1 MTHSS
6 EDEQPIEQI
15 VGEELEQ
22 LEQLFAEQTHPDALE
37 LFDRASL
44 KELVAQHETPFMVLD
59 LEEVEYQYK
68 ALQAALPGVKLFYA
82 VKSLS
87 HPSLIKRLKS
97 LGSQFDLA
105 TTGEV
110 DLVKGLGV
118 AGDACIH
125 THPIKKDKEIK
136 SALAFGCH
144 RFVVDNPAEV
154 LKFIPYK
161 DQVELLVR
169 VSFRSQDAV
178 VDLSR
183 KFGCALEELPGLVN
197 LAIENELT
205 VSGLSFHVGSQSLS
219 PMAQVNAVTAS
230 INAMNEMTH
239 INWKWLDIGGS
250 FPVSYQGPVTPIE
263 DFCAPVMEALKAL
276 PEGMEVFAEP
286 GRFISAPSMI
296 EVLSIMGKAKRGARI
311 WYYLDDGVY
320 GALSG
325 QMYDHAKYPISPLK
339 PVDPMGDFYPSVLA
353 GPTCDSVDVVDEDIE
368 LPEMQVGDI
377 MIARQM
383 GAYTI
388 ASATEFNYYPKPKVV
403 VVEDLI
409 EHPDES

>member
-1 MTHSS
+1 MKSVNS
-6 EDEQPIEQI
+6 EFSAEQL

-22 LEQLFAEQTHPDALE
+22 LEQYFAEQTHPDELE

-44 KELVAQHETPFMVLD
+44 KELVAQHETPFLVLD
-59 LEEVEYQYK
+59 LQEVEYQYL

-87 HPSLIKRLKS
+87 HPSLIKRLKN

-118 AGDACIH
+118 QGDQCIH
-125 THPIKKDKEIK
+125 THPIKKNKDIQA
-136 SALAFGCH
+136 ALEFGCH

-197 LAIENELT
+197 LAIENDLI

-219 PMAQVNAVTAS
+219 PMAQANAIKAS
-230 INAMNEMTH
+230 IEAMNEMTH
-239 INWKWLDIGGS
+239 VHWKWLDIGGS

-263 DFCAPVMEALKAL
+263 DFCAPLMDALKEL
-276 PEGMEVFAEP
+276 PKDIEVFAEP

-296 EVLSIMGKAKRGARI
+296 EVMSIMGKAKRGARI

-368 LPEMQVGDI
+368 LPELQVGDI

-409 EHPDES
+409 DHAEDN

>member
-1 MTHSS
+1 MAPSPFDENPVEQLIG
-6 EDEQPIEQI
+6 ED
-15 VGEELEQ
+15 LEQ
-22 LEQLFAEQTHPDALE
+22 LEQHFAEQTHPDELE

-44 KELVAQHETPFMVLD
+44 KELVAQHETPFLVLD
-59 LEEVEYQYK
+59 LQEIEYQYN
-68 ALQAALPGVKLFYA
+68 ALQAALPVVKLFYA
-82 VKSLS
+82 LKSLS
-87 HPSLIKRLKS
+87 HPAVIKRLKK

-105 TTGEV
+105 TAGEV
-110 DLVKGLGV
+110 ALVESLGV
-118 AGDACIH
+118 KGDACIH
-125 THPIKKDKEIK
+125 THPIKKDKEIRA
-136 SALAFGCH
+136 ALDFGCH

-154 LKFIPYK
+154 VKFIPYK
-161 DQVELLVR
+161 DQVELIVR

-197 LAIENELT
+197 LALENELT

-230 INAMNEMTH
+230 INAMKEMTH
-239 INWKWLDIGGS
+239 INWKYLDIGGS

-263 DFCAPVMEALKAL
+263 DFCVPVMEALKEL
-276 PEGMEVFAEP
+276 PEGIEVFAEP

-296 EVLSIMGKAKRGARI
+296 EVMTIMGKAKRGARI

-325 QMYDHAKYPISPLK
+325 QMYDHAKYPIAPLK

-353 GPTCDSVDVVDEDIE
+353 GPTCDSIDVVDEDME
-368 LPEMQVGDI
+368 LPELEVGDI
-377 MIARQM
+377 MIAKQM

-388 ASATEFNYYPKPKVV
+388 ASATEFNYYPKPKIV

-409 EHPDES
+409 DHSDDN